1 MQIQPAYS
9 QAEFCGTNV
18 PPPPAPST
26 TCITQGQNPTQTTC
40 LGGAGMNCSDTPLT
54 HQQAS
59 QAIRQQ
65 QSDCRQGILTG
76 CTVTPPTPP

>member
-1 MQIQPAYS
+1 MEGRNRKRRRNP
-9 QAEFCGTNV
+9 
-18 PPPPAPST
+18 
-26 TCITQGQNPTQTTC
+26 GQNPTQTTC
-40 LGGAGMNCSDTPLT
+40 IGMGQNCETTGLT

-76 CTVTPPTPP
+76 CTVDVDGFP